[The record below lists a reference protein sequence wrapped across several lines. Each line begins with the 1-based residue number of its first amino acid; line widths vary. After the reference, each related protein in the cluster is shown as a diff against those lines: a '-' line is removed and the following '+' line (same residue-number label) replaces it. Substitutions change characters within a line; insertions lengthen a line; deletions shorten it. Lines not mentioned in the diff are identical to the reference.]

1 MYLKNIEI
9 KNIRSISLY
18 VNNFSKGINLIYGK
32 NGVGKTTILEA
43 IHTLSISKSFRS
55 GYRKNIQKTK
65 TEFMSIVGEV
75 SGKSINKIAY
85 RKMKQ
90 HYRIK
95 INETEISKLSDL
107 IGKFP
112 SVVLSPEDIDIV
124 SGGNGARLT
133 YINKILSISHKDY
146 LEALTR
152 YNKIIKLRNRCL
164 LGNKPY
170 SEIIVW
176 DEQLKPLASKV
187 WEQREV
193 FFSDFNYEFKLLWKK
208 VMPFEEATVQYT
220 QPNSEERENL
230 IPNLLSRLDKDRFR
244 SQTGAGPHR
253 DKINFFF
260 GDIDI
265 KNQASQGEKKIFLVV
280 LKIAEAKYLHQ
291 KTNQKPVLLLDDL
304 FAKLDK
310 ARGKKI
316 LQLIDS
322 GYQTFITTTD
332 NGVESY
338 FEDFE
343 KVNFIKLEN
352 NKSLCSVA

>member
-1 MYLKNIEI
+1 MFLKHLEI

-18 VNNFSKGINLIYGK
+18 ENKFSKGINLIYGK

-43 IHTLSISKSFRS
+43 IHTLSVSKSFRS

-133 YINKILSISHKDY
+133 YINKILSISNKDY

-187 WEQREV
+187 WEQRKL
-193 FFSDFNYEFKLLWKK
+193 FFECTFLVARPLPRHAAAITAHLTLL
-208 VMPFEEATVQYT
+208 FFICIFIL
-220 QPNSEERENL
+220 N
-230 IPNLLSRLDKDRFR
+230 
-244 SQTGAGPHR
+244 HR
-253 DKINFFF
+253 HFF
-260 GDIDI
+260 G
-265 KNQASQGEKKIFLVV
+265 N
-280 LKIAEAKYLHQ
+280 
-291 KTNQKPVLLLDDL
+291 
-304 FAKLDK
+304 
-310 ARGKKI
+310 
-316 LQLIDS
+316 
-322 GYQTFITTTD
+322 
-332 NGVESY
+332 
-338 FEDFE
+338 
-343 KVNFIKLEN
+343 
-352 NKSLCSVA
+352 SLGSN